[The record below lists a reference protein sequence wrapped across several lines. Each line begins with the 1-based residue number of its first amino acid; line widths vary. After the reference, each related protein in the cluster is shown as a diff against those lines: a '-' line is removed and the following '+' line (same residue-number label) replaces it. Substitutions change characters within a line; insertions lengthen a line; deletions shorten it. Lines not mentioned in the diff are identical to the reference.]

1 MENRNNDKETSEA
14 RRGTETANV
23 KNPFENKK
31 TVESDIKESK
41 DELENEQTF
50 KEANTERD

>member
-1 MENRNNDKETSEA
+1 MENRNNDKETDEA

-23 KNPFENKK
+23 KNPFGNKK
-31 TVESDIKESK
+31 TVESDFKESK

>member
-41 DELENEQTF
+41 DELENE
-50 KEANTERD
+50 EANTERD